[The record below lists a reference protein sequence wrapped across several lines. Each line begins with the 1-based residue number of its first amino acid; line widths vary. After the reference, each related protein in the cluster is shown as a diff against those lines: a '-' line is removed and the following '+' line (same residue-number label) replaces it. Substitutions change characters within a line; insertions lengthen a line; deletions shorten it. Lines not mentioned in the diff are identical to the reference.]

1 MKNCYLILVLLWLS
15 SCVSQPFQT
24 PASSPNIKNEAEL
37 AALETEFAKKQDNLV
52 LRAHV
57 ARQKEV
63 LVNQLCAE
71 ADFNRVN
78 GQLDEA
84 DALYGRVLKINPA
97 SPRGEAGKLDVQAAR
112 RHLDWINQA
121 EKLIAANN
129 LIAAEQKLH
138 AVLVEDARNSK
149 ARVLVKKISVRKD
162 VDGNLSPSLRTNFN
176 KPVTLEFRDT
186 GLRNIFEIISRTGN
200 INFIFDKEVKADI
213 KATIFV
219 RNIRIEDAIKILLST
234 NQLQHKMLSENTI
247 LIYPNTPSKLKEYQ
261 ELVVRSFYLGNTDVK
276 QVASLIKTIAKTT
289 DIHVDEKLNL
299 IVIRDTP
306 DVIRLAEKLIDA
318 QDMAEP
324 EVMLEMEVLEVSRNK
339 LQELGIRYPEQIAVS
354 AIGASGTP
362 GSLTVDEWR
371 NLNSGGIRVSVTNP
385 AFVFNLKKIDTDTNL
400 LANPRIRVRN
410 RENAKIHIGERVPVI
425 TTTSTANVGISDS
438 VAYLDVGLKLDIVP
452 NVYLDDEVAMKV
464 GLEVSNILETIVTA
478 SGTQTYRLGTRN
490 TATTLRLKNGET
502 QVLAG
507 LIQDD
512 ERKTA
517 NKVPGLSSLP
527 IIGRLFS
534 SNNDSKIKTEIVL
547 LITPRVLRNIVQP
560 EIDVTEFSSGTADSI
575 GKAPINYSPADT
587 RGLPSPVNTNL
598 NQVIPQ
604 ISSPADANFVLPEQ
618 GLQPNLPRRALPV
631 TPISPIPSVP
641 QPMSAPTTEPVVP
654 EVAPVSSLPTNIP
667 VVNMPVTLPAP
678 VVVKSPPNAP

>member
-1 MKNCYLILVLLWLS
+1 MLALLWLS
-15 SCVSQPFQT
+15 SCAAQPYQV
-24 PASSPNIKNEAEL
+24 PATSPNVKNEAEL
-37 AALETEFAKKQDNLV
+37 IALENEAAKKPDNLV
-52 LRAHV
+52 LRAHI
-57 ARQKEV
+57 ARQKEF
-63 LVNQLCAE
+63 LVDQLCAE
-71 ADFNRVN
+71 ADVNRISSK
-78 GQLDEA
+78 LDEA
-84 DALYGRVLKINPA
+84 DALYDRVLKINPA
-97 SPRGEAGKLDVQAAR
+97 SPRGSAGKLDVQAAR
-112 RHLDWINQA
+112 RHLDWISQA
-121 EKLIAANN
+121 EKLIETNN
-129 LIAAEQKLH
+129 FAGAEQRLH
-138 AVLVEDARNSK
+138 AVLIEDSRNSK
-149 ARVLVKKISVRKD
+149 AKTLLKKIIKQKE
-162 VDGNLSPSLRTNFN
+162 VDGGLSPTLRTSFN
-176 KPVTLEFRDT
+176 KPVTLEFRET

-200 INFIFDKEVKADI
+200 INFIFDKEVKVDL

-247 LIYPNTPSKLKEYQ
+247 LIYPNTPTKLKEYQ
-261 ELVVRSFYLGNTDVK
+261 ELVVRNFYLANADVK
-276 QVASLIKTIAKTT
+276 QTASLIKTITKSN

-306 DVIRLAEKLIDA
+306 DVIRLAEKLVEA

-339 LQELGIRYPEQIAVS
+339 LQDLGIRYPDQLAIS
-354 AIGASGTP
+354 AIGAAGA
-362 GSLTVDEWR
+362 GSLTIDEWR
-371 NLNSGGIRVSVTNP
+371 NLNSGTIRASVTNP
-385 AFVFNLKKIDTDTNL
+385 TFVLNLKKIDTDTNL

-464 GLEVSNILETIVTA
+464 SLEVSNILETIVTA

-560 EIDVTEFSSGTADSI
+560 EMDVTEFSSGTADAI

-587 RGLPSPVNTNL
+587 RGGASPVSTNL
-598 NQVIPQ
+598 NQVIPHGNN
-604 ISSPADANFVLPEQ
+604 PADANFATPQQ
-618 GLQPNLPRRALPV
+618 GLQPNLPRKVSPV

-641 QPMSAPTTEPVVP
+641 QPM
-654 EVAPVSSLPTNIP
+654 VAPVIAPATVPENLPISEP
-667 VVNMPVTLPAP
+667 VLNAP
-678 VVVKSPPNAP
+678 VPPTPAVVTSP

>member
-1 MKNCYLILVLLWLS
+1 MKNNFLILFTFCL
-15 SCVSQPFQT
+15 CTCASQPYQV
-24 PASSPNIKNEAEL
+24 PASSPNIKNESEL
-37 AALETEFAKKQDNLV
+37 ASLENEAAKNPSNLV
-52 LRAHV
+52 LRAHI

-63 LVNQLCAE
+63 LVDFLCGE
-71 ADFNRVN
+71 ANIIRLN
-78 GQLDEA
+78 GELDEA
-84 DALYGRVLKINPA
+84 DALYDRVLKINPA
-97 SPRGEAGKLDVQAAR
+97 SPRGQAGKLDVQAAR
-112 RHLDWINQA
+112 RHLEWIVQA
-121 EKLIAANN
+121 ERSIETNN
-129 LIAAEQKLH
+129 FSAAEQKLH
-138 AVLVEDARNSK
+138 KVLVEDKRNSK
-149 ARVLVKKISVRKD
+149 AKVLLKKISQRKE
-162 VDGNLSPSLRTNFN
+162 VEGGLSPTLRTSFN
-176 KPVTLEFRDT
+176 KPVTLEFREA

-200 INFIFDKEVKADI
+200 INFIFDKEVKADV

-247 LIYPNTPSKLKEYQ
+247 LIYPNTANKLKEYQ
-261 ELVVRSFYLGNTDVK
+261 ELTVRSFYLANADVK
-276 QVASLIKTIAKTT
+276 QTASLIKTIAKTG

-339 LQELGIRYPEQIAVS
+339 LQELGIRYPEQLAVS
-354 AIGASGTP
+354 ALSATGTP

-371 NLNSGGIRVSVTNP
+371 NLNSGTIRVSVTNP
-385 AFVFNLKKIDTDTNL
+385 AFVLNLRKIDTDTNL

-464 GLEVSNILETIVTA
+464 GLEVSNILETIITA

-527 IIGRLFS
+527 VIGRLFS

-575 GKAPINYSPADT
+575 GKTPINYSPADSRDST
-587 RGLPSPVNTNL
+587 SIVNINL
-598 NQVIPQ
+598 NQGIPQ
-604 ISSPADANFVLPEQ
+604 SAYPVDGSAGSTQQF
-618 GLQPNLPRRALPV
+618 LQPNLPRKASPV

-641 QPMSAPTTEPVVP
+641 QPMAAPVIAPLTVP
-654 EVAPVSSLPTNIP
+654 ETLTIP
-667 VVNMPVTLPAP
+667 EPMLNKPAP
-678 VVVKSPPNAP
+678 PTPAIVISP

>member
-1 MKNCYLILVLLWLS
+1 MLALLWLS
-15 SCVSQPFQT
+15 SCAAQPYQV
-24 PASSPNIKNEAEL
+24 PAASPNVKNEVEL
-37 AALETEFAKKQDNLV
+37 TALENEATKKPDNLV
-52 LRAHV
+52 LRAHL
-57 ARQKEV
+57 ARQKEF
-63 LVNQLCAE
+63 LVDQLCAE
-71 ADFNRVN
+71 ADVNRI
-78 GQLDEA
+78 GGKLDDA
-84 DALYGRVLKINPA
+84 DALYDRVLKINPA
-97 SPRGEAGKLDVQAAR
+97 SPRGSAGKLDVQAAR
-112 RHLDWINQA
+112 RHIDWISQA
-121 EKLIAANN
+121 EKLIEANN
-129 LIAAEQKLH
+129 LGSAEQKLH
-138 AVLVEDARNSK
+138 AVLVEDKRNSK
-149 ARVLVKKISVRKD
+149 ARALLKKISQRKE
-162 VDGNLSPSLRTNFN
+162 VDGGLSPTLRTSFN
-176 KPVTLEFRDT
+176 KPVTLEFRET

-200 INFIFDKEVKADI
+200 INFIFDKEVKADT

-261 ELVVRSFYLGNTDVK
+261 ELVVRSFYLANADVK
-276 QVASLIKTIAKTT
+276 QTASLIKTIAKTG

-306 DVIRLAEKLIDA
+306 DVIRLAEKLIDS

-339 LQELGIRYPEQIAVS
+339 LQDLGIRYPDQFAISAV
-354 AIGASGTP
+354 GASGTP
-362 GSLTVDEWR
+362 GNLSIEEWR
-371 NLNSGGIRVSVTNP
+371 NINSGNIRLSVTNP
-385 AFVFNLKKIDTDTNL
+385 TFVLNLKKIDTDTNL

-464 GLEVSNILETIVTA
+464 SLEVSNILETIVTA

-560 EIDVTEFSSGTADSI
+560 EIDITEFSSGTADAI
-575 GKAPINYSPADT
+575 GKAPINYSPADP
-587 RGLPSPVNTNL
+587 RGAASPVNTNL
-598 NQVIPQ
+598 NQAIPQ
-604 ISSPADANFVLPEQ
+604 GTNPAEANLAAPQQ
-618 GLQPNLPRRALPV
+618 GLQPNLPRKVSPV

-641 QPMSAPTTEPVVP
+641 QPMTAPVVLP
-654 EVAPVSSLPTNIP
+654 AAVPDAAPVSTPSSNVP
-667 VVNMPVTLPAP
+667 VVNETLVVPLTPPAP
-678 VVVKSPPNAP
+678 TVVTSPSNAP

>member
-1 MKNCYLILVLLWLS
+1 MLALLCLS
-15 SCVSQPFQT
+15 SCVSQPYQV
-24 PASSPNIKNEAEL
+24 PASSPNIKNETEL
-37 AALETEFAKKQDNLV
+37 YALESEAVKKPDNLV
-52 LRAHV
+52 LRAHI

-63 LVNQLCAE
+63 LVDQLCAE

-78 GQLDEA
+78 GQFDQA
-84 DALYGRVLKINPA
+84 DILYDRVLKINPA
-97 SPRGEAGKLDVQAAR
+97 SPRGGAGKLDVQAAR

-121 EKLIAANN
+121 EKLIEANN
-129 LIAAEQKLH
+129 LSGAEQKLH

-149 ARVLVKKISVRKD
+149 ARALVKKIAQRKD
-162 VDGNLSPSLRTNFN
+162 VDGNLSPSLRTSFN
-176 KPVTLEFRDT
+176 KPVTLEFRES
-186 GLRNIFEIISRTGN
+186 GFRNIFEIISRTGN
-200 INFIFDKEVKADI
+200 INFIFDKEVKADL

-247 LIYPNTPSKLKEYQ
+247 LIYPKTANKLKEYQ
-261 ELVVRSFYLGNTDVK
+261 ELIVRSFYLGNTDVK
-276 QVASLIKTIAKTT
+276 QVANLIKTIAKTT

-339 LQELGIRYPEQIAVS
+339 LQELGIRYPEQLAVS
-354 AIGASGTP
+354 AIGASGAP

-371 NLNSGGIRVSVTNP
+371 NLNSGAIRVSVTNP

-464 GLEVSNILETIVTA
+464 SLEVSNILETIVTA

-490 TATTLRLKNGET
+490 TATTLRLRNGET

-560 EIDVTEFSSGTADSI
+560 EIDATEFSSGTADAI
-575 GKAPINYSPADT
+575 GKAPINYRPADARGVPSPANAN
-587 RGLPSPVNTNL
+587 P

-604 ISSPADANFVLPEQ
+604 VANPADANFALPEQ
-618 GLQPNLPRRALPV
+618 GLQPNLPRKALPV

-641 QPMSAPTTEPVVP
+641 QPMVPPVTAPATVP
-654 EVAPVSSLPTNIP
+654 IAPEAAPSINPAEANIP
-667 VVNMPVTLPAP
+667 VVTPPVPT
-678 VVVKSPPNAP
+678 VVTSPPNAP

>member
-1 MKNCYLILVLLWLS
+1 MRNNFLILAVLWLS
-15 SCVSQPFQT
+15 SCVSQPYQV
-24 PASSPNIKNEAEL
+24 PASSPNIKNETEL
-37 AALETEFAKKQDNLV
+37 VALENEATKKPDNLV
-52 LRAHV
+52 LRAHI

-63 LVNQLCAE
+63 LVDQLSSE

-78 GQLDEA
+78 GQLNEA
-84 DALYGRVLKINPA
+84 DALYDRVLKINPS
-97 SPRGEAGKLDVQAAR
+97 SPRGSAGKLDIQAAR
-112 RHLDWINQA
+112 RHLEWLAQA
-121 EKLIAANN
+121 EKLIEKNN
-129 LIAAEQKLH
+129 FSGAEQKLH
-138 AVLVEDARNSK
+138 AVLVEDTRNTK
-149 ARVLVKKISVRKD
+149 ARGLLKKISQRKE
-162 VDGNLSPSLRTNFN
+162 VNSELSPALRTSFN
-176 KPVTLEFRDT
+176 KPVTLEFRET
-186 GLRNIFEIISRTGN
+186 GLRSIFEIISRTGN
-200 INFIFDKEVKADI
+200 INFIFDKEVKTDLR
-213 KATIFV
+213 ATIFV

-234 NQLQHKMLSENTI
+234 NQLQHKMLSENAI

-276 QVASLIKTIAKTT
+276 QVASLIKTIAKTN
-289 DIHVDEKLNL
+289 DIHIDEKLNL

-306 DVIRLAEKLIDA
+306 EVIRLAEKLIAA

-354 AIGASGTP
+354 AEGASSTP
-362 GSLTVDEWR
+362 GNLTVDEWR
-371 NLNSGGIRVSVTNP
+371 NLNSGSIRVSVTNP

-464 GLEVSNILETIVTA
+464 GLEVSNILETIITS

-527 IIGRLFS
+527 LIGRLFS

-560 EIDVTEFSSGTADSI
+560 EVDVAEFSSGTAEAI
-575 GKAPINYSPADT
+575 GKPPIHYSPADPKDSF
-587 RGLPSPVNTNL
+587 LPLSSNL
-598 NQVIPQ
+598 NQVIPLG
-604 ISSPADANFVLPEQ
+604 ANPVEGSMVTPQQ
-618 GLQPNLPRRALPV
+618 GLQPNLPKKASPV
-631 TPISPIPSVP
+631 TPISPIPS
-641 QPMSAPTTEPVVP
+641 QPEPMVAPSVEPVSTTP
-654 EVAPVSSLPTNIP
+654 
-667 VVNMPVTLPAP
+667 
-678 VVVKSPPNAP
+678 

>member
-1 MKNCYLILVLLWLS
+1 MLALLWLS
-15 SCVSQPFQT
+15 SCAAQPYQV
-24 PASSPNIKNEAEL
+24 PAASPNVKNEVEL
-37 AALETEFAKKQDNLV
+37 TALENEATKKPDNLV
-52 LRAHV
+52 LRAHL
-57 ARQKEV
+57 ARQKEF
-63 LVNQLCAE
+63 LVDQLCAE
-71 ADFNRVN
+71 ADVNRI
-78 GQLDEA
+78 GGKLDDA
-84 DALYGRVLKINPA
+84 DALYDRVLKINPA
-97 SPRGEAGKLDVQAAR
+97 SPRGSAGKLDVQAAR
-112 RHLDWINQA
+112 RHIDWISQA
-121 EKLIAANN
+121 EKLIEANN
-129 LIAAEQKLH
+129 LGSAEQKLH
-138 AVLVEDARNSK
+138 AVLVEDKRNSK
-149 ARVLVKKISVRKD
+149 ARALLKKISQRKE
-162 VDGNLSPSLRTNFN
+162 VDGGLSPTLRTSFN
-176 KPVTLEFRDT
+176 KPVTLEFRET

-200 INFIFDKEVKADI
+200 INFIFDKEVKADT

-247 LIYPNTPSKLKEYQ
+247 LIYPNTPTKLKEYQ
-261 ELVVRSFYLGNTDVK
+261 ELVVRSFYLANADVK
-276 QVASLIKTIAKTT
+276 QTASLIKTIAKTG

-306 DVIRLAEKLIDA
+306 DVIRLAEKLIDS

-339 LQELGIRYPEQIAVS
+339 LQDLGIRYPDQFAISAV
-354 AIGASGTP
+354 GASGTP
-362 GSLTVDEWR
+362 GNLSIEEWR
-371 NLNSGGIRVSVTNP
+371 NINSGNIRLSVTNP
-385 AFVFNLKKIDTDTNL
+385 TFVLNLKKIDTDTNL

-464 GLEVSNILETIVTA
+464 SLEVSNILETIVTA

-587 RGLPSPVNTNL
+587 TGMPLPVNTNL
-598 NQVIPQ
+598 NQAIPQ
-604 ISSPADANFVLPEQ
+604 GINPADTNLAIPQQ
-618 GLQPNLPRRALPV
+618 GLQPNLPRKVSAV

-641 QPMSAPTTEPVVP
+641 QPMTPPVTVPAAAPDAAPFSTPSSNVPAVNESFVVPLVPVAPTVV
-654 EVAPVSSLPTNIP
+654 T
-667 VVNMPVTLPAP
+667 
-678 VVVKSPPNAP
+678 SPSNAP

>member
-1 MKNCYLILVLLWLS
+1 MLALLWLS
-15 SCVSQPFQT
+15 SCAAQPYQV
-24 PASSPNIKNEAEL
+24 PAASPNVKNEVEL
-37 AALETEFAKKQDNLV
+37 TALENEATKKPDNLV
-52 LRAHV
+52 LRAHL
-57 ARQKEV
+57 ARQKEF
-63 LVNQLCAE
+63 LVDQLCAE
-71 ADFNRVN
+71 ADVNRI
-78 GQLDEA
+78 GGKLDDA
-84 DALYGRVLKINPA
+84 DALYDRVLKINPA
-97 SPRGEAGKLDVQAAR
+97 SPRGSAGKLDVQAAR
-112 RHLDWINQA
+112 RHIDWISQA
-121 EKLIAANN
+121 EKLIEANN
-129 LIAAEQKLH
+129 LGSAEQKLH
-138 AVLVEDARNSK
+138 AVLVEDKRNSK
-149 ARVLVKKISVRKD
+149 ARALLKKISQRKE
-162 VDGNLSPSLRTNFN
+162 VDGGLSPTLRTSFN
-176 KPVTLEFRDT
+176 KPVTLEFRET

-200 INFIFDKEVKADI
+200 INFIFDKEVKADT

-261 ELVVRSFYLGNTDVK
+261 ELVVRSFYLANADVK
-276 QVASLIKTIAKTT
+276 QTASLIKTIAKTG

-306 DVIRLAEKLIDA
+306 DVIRLAEKLIDS

-339 LQELGIRYPEQIAVS
+339 LQDLGIRYPDQFAISAV
-354 AIGASGTP
+354 GASGTP
-362 GSLTVDEWR
+362 GNLSIEEWR
-371 NLNSGGIRVSVTNP
+371 NINSGNIRLSVTNP
-385 AFVFNLKKIDTDTNL
+385 TFVLNLKKIDTDTNL

-464 GLEVSNILETIVTA
+464 SLEVSNILETIVTA

-587 RGLPSPVNTNL
+587 RGAASPVNSNL
-598 NQVIPQ
+598 NQVTPQ
-604 ISSPADANFVLPEQ
+604 GANPADANLAIPQQ
-618 GLQPNLPRRALPV
+618 GLQPNLPRKALPV

-641 QPMSAPTTEPVVP
+641 QPMTAPVVLP
-654 EVAPVSSLPTNIP
+654 AAVPDAAPVSTPSSNVP
-667 VVNMPVTLPAP
+667 VVNETLVVPLTPPAP
-678 VVVKSPPNAP
+678 TVVTSPSNAP